1 MRFNKQIAVILVL
14 SSLLISAIGA
24 ALFLYYENENT
35 KKANDMQV
43 TVFIAKKDIK
53 KDSLIKKDDIKKT
66 VIAKRYLLTKPL
78 LQKEIVNKFAKDAIY
93 KNEMFRKEKISGDIG
108 ETDAKI
114 LAFKYNSY
122 NISFKLFSNPN
133 YALNKGDIIN
143 IISVYP
149 RSKDKNNMNYSVK
162 YVAKAVKVLGFLE
175 KGKIVEKG
183 VRKVKRLVK
192 TKNKKLKEPKYELIN
207 VFANEIVLDIS
218 DKIILSTINDYN
230 KGKQL
235 WMVKTNQVLPKIKKP
250 SKKPTKKRVKKSYP
264 YKMYLP
270 KSLSQT
276 RTGVIQYKDSS
287 IGDISH
293 NAVISS
299 NSIQECLSQNK
310 VVIGISK
317 KVLLHSIPSLNGKI
331 KKILYKNYIIPYK
344 KKINS
349 IWYETCDGQYIHKNE
364 LREITYNKVKSF
376 SASSTCFISNK
387 FLEH

>member
-24 ALFLYYENENT
+24 ALFLYYENEKT
-35 KKANDMQV
+35 KKANEMQV
-43 TVFIAKKDIK
+43 TVFISKKDIK
-53 KDSLIKKDDIKKT
+53 KDTLIKETDIKKT

-78 LQKEIVNKFAKDAIY
+78 LKKEIVNKFAKETIY
-93 KNEMFRKEKISGDIG
+93 KNEMFRKEKISVDIA
-108 ETDAKI
+108 ESDAKI

-175 KGKIVEKG
+175 KGKVVEKAF
-183 VRKVKRLVK
+183 RKVKRLVK
-192 TKNKKLKEPKYELIN
+192 TKNKKDKKPKYELVD
-207 VFANEIVLDIS
+207 VFANEVVLDIS
-218 DKIILSTINDYN
+218 DKTILSTIDDYN

-235 WMVKTNQVLPKIKKP
+235 WMVRTSQELPKLKKPTKKP
-250 SKKPTKKRVKKSYP
+250 SKKRVKKSYP
-264 YKMYLP
+264 YKMYIP
-270 KSLSQT
+270 KNSSDT

-287 IGDISH
+287 IEDISH
-293 NAVISS
+293 KTVISS
-299 NSIQECLSQNK
+299 NSVQKCIDEHNVL
-310 VVIGISK
+310 IGLSK

-344 KKINS
+344 NKINS
-349 IWYETCDGQYIHKNE
+349 TWYESCDGQYIHKNE
-364 LREITYNKVKSF
+364 VKEIKYNRAQDLLY
-376 SASSTCFISNK
+376 ASKKTK
-387 FLEH
+387 K